1 MTLLSLD
8 PQHRKEV
15 TLWSGSVVLIILL
28 VEIVRSI
35 MSIVIVQLG
44 IILNGM
50 SGDLVLVGKGFVRLA
65 KILGPEDLRDEI
77 IRFVSGI
84 LI

>member
-1 MTLLSLD
+1 
-8 PQHRKEV
+8 
-15 TLWSGSVVLIILL
+15 
-28 VEIVRSI
+28 
-35 MSIVIVQLG
+35 
-44 IILNGM
+44 LNGM